1 MTTLFDN
8 SLCKVSCQTE
18 VIHTIPN
25 PAPPVSV
32 NMGRSGPNTGVLAEN
47 IMGTKK
53 AEADEGPKTPEIC
66 QQPPGSRG
74 QTLAEG
80 LLNE

>member
-1 MTTLFDN
+1 
-8 SLCKVSCQTE
+8 
-18 VIHTIPN
+18 
-25 PAPPVSV
+25 
-32 NMGRSGPNTGVLAEN
+32 MGRSGPNTRVLAEN

-53 AEADEGPKTPEIC
+53 AEADEGPKTPEIR
-66 QQPPGSRG
+66 QQPRGSRG